1 MKLLLLRAAHYGV
14 AQVLGSILFLA
25 SIGIGLSLIFAPGD
39 YPNYALQQNFHMVA
53 PAAWGTI
60 FIIASLILVVTVWV
74 DTEHAQLPAL
84 VLGIVYI
91 TFGFL
96 SLMSGISPLIWAF
109 VALGW
114 ISIFTQIICWAKE
127 KRETLLYS
135 NKSE

>member
-1 MKLLLLRAAHYGV
+1 MLLLRAAHSGV
-14 AQVLGSILFLA
+14 AHVLGSILFLA
-25 SIGIGLSLIFAPGD
+25 GAGIGLSLILAPED
-39 YPNYALQQNFHMVA
+39 YPNHALRENFHLVA

-84 VLGIVYI
+84 VLGVVFL

-96 SLMSGISPLIWAF
+96 SLMSGVTPIVWAF
-109 VALGW
+109 AALGW

-135 NKSE
+135 DKPE